1 MGIESVKPKLII
13 VDDETLICE
22 IYSEYF
28 SQNGFDVFSANST
41 TEAIKIIKAKNP
53 DVILSDVVMPVQ
65 DGFDLFEK
73 VQLYNPNIPF
83 IFMTGYERDKRILKR
98 LAKIDKKCITKP
110 IRLDELLELI
120 KSEIKR

>member
-1 MGIESVKPKLII
+1 VGIESVKPKLII

-73 VQLYNPNIPF
+73 VQLYNPNISF
-83 IFMTGYERDKRILKR
+83 VFMTGYERDKRILKR
-98 LAKIDKKCITKP
+98 LAEIDKKCITKP

>member
-1 MGIESVKPKLII
+1 VGIESVKPKLII

-22 IYSEYF
+22 LYSEYF

-53 DVILSDVVMPVQ
+53 DIILSDVVMPVQ

-83 IFMTGYERDKRILKR
+83 IFMTAYEHDKRIFKR
-98 LAKIDKKCITKP
+98 LSEIDKKWITKP
-110 IRLDELLELI
+110 IRLEELLELI
-120 KSEIKR
+120 ESEIKK